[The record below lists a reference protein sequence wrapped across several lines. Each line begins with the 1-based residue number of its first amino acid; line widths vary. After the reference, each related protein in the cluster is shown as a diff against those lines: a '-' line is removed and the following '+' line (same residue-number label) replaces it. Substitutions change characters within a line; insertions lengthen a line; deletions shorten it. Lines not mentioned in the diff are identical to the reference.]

1 MRHHSE
7 RLPSLSVEVAVAVA
21 VADAAVDD
29 ESAVAVAGGMPCNI
43 PSRHVALRQ
52 WTNAGVVAEKK

>member
-1 MRHHSE
+1 MRYYSV
-7 RLPSLSVEVAVAVA
+7 RLSSSPDEVAIAAAAADDDDGAV
-21 VADAAVDD
+21 VD
-29 ESAVAVAGGMPCNI
+29 GGMPCNI

>member
-1 MRHHSE
+1 MRYYSV
-7 RLPSLSVEVAVAVA
+7 RLSSLPDEVAIAAAADDDDGAV
-21 VADAAVDD
+21 VD
-29 ESAVAVAGGMPCNI
+29 GGMPCNI